1 MKKLALTGV
10 LMIAVIALLAGG
22 AGAGAGV
29 TRDAVGAQDAI
40 FAFVDVTV
48 VPMDRER
55 TIPRQT
61 VVVRGDRITRIG
73 PVGSTRPP
81 REATIVDGR
90 GRFLMPGLAEMHAH
104 IPPAQAGDET
114 MERTLFLYLSN
125 GITTIRGML
134 GQPAHL
140 RWRDRANRGDVLSPR
155 IYTSG
160 PSINGNSVQTA
171 DSARRA
177 VLHQKQAGYDFLKL
191 HPGIT
196 REVFDAMAA
205 TAARERI
212 PFAGHVSTGVG
223 LQRTLEV
230 RQASIDH
237 LDGYM
242 EALVPD
248 GAPVDPRQSQFFG
261 FNLIDHVDESRIP
274 QLARA
279 TREAGVWN
287 VPTQSLFV
295 DFGSA
300 EEPEQIAARPEMR
313 YMPEQ
318 TVTQW
323 VNAVANFR
331 GSANYSAERAN
342 RFMDVRRRIIRELH
356 QAGAP
361 LLLGSDAPQ
370 VFNVP
375 GFSIHQELRSLIEAG
390 LSPYAAL
397 ESGTRNVAR
406 FFGTEREAGTVEVG
420 KRADLIMLEAN
431 PLQDVANVARL
442 SGVMIG
448 GRWLPRTEIDQ
459 RLAAIARQMQN

>member
-1 MKKLALTGV
+1 MKKLAFTGV
-10 LMIAVIALLAGG
+10 LLVVVLALAAGG
-22 AGAGAGV
+22 WRVASGA
-29 TRDAVGAQDAI
+29 TNAQDAI

-55 TIPRQT
+55 IIPRQT
-61 VVVRGDRITRIG
+61 VVVRGGRITRIG

-81 REATIVDGR
+81 REATIIDGR

-114 MERTLFLYLSN
+114 IERTLFLYLSN

-140 RWRDRANRGDVLSPR
+140 QWRERANRGEILSPR

-177 VLHQKQAGYDFLKL
+177 VIHQRRAGYDFLKL
-191 HPGIT
+191 HPGVT
-196 REVFDAMAA
+196 REVFDAMAT

-223 LQRTLEV
+223 LQRTLEA

-242 EALVPD
+242 EALVPE
-248 GAPVDPRQSQFFG
+248 GAPVDPSQSQFFG
-261 FNLIDHVDESRIP
+261 FNLVDHVDESRIP

-300 EEPEQIAARPEMR
+300 EDPQQLARRPELR

-318 TVTQW
+318 TVSQW
-323 VNAVANFR
+323 VNAVTNFR
-331 GSANYSAERAN
+331 NSPNYSIERAR
-342 RFMDVRRRIIRELH
+342 RFMEVRRRLIRELH
-356 QAGAP
+356 EAGAP

-375 GFSIHQELRSLIEAG
+375 GFAIHQELRSLVEAG

-406 FFGTEREAGTVEVG
+406 FFGTEREAGTVEAG
-420 KRADLIMLEAN
+420 KRADLILLDAN
-431 PLQDVANVARL
+431 PLQDVGNVARL
-442 SGVMIG
+442 SGVMMG
-448 GRWLPRTEIDQ
+448 GRWLPRSEIDR
-459 RLAAIARQMQN
+459 RLEEIAR